1 MPENADLRPGTGP
14 PFQETPVERT
24 AVFVHADDPISR
36 SGVVSQLKY
45 RPELTMLEE
54 EERGRAAVV
63 FVVVDEMDGDT
74 ATLLRRLGRSTDA
87 RLVLVVAR
95 IDDAGLTT
103 AVDCGVV
110 GLVRRSEAS
119 PERLVQVAQS
129 SARGEGSIPADL
141 LARLLVQ
148 MGKMH
153 RQLLDPRG
161 LSFSGMNSREI
172 EVLKLVADGFDTREI
187 AEKLAYSERTVKN
200 ILHDITSRLQLRNRS
215 HAVAY
220 AMRQGLI

>member
-1 MPENADLRPGTGP
+1 
-14 PFQETPVERT
+14 VERI

-45 RPELTMLEE
+45 RPELTMLAPEDRE
-54 EERGRAAVV
+54 QAAVV
-63 FVVVDEMDGDT
+63 FVIVDEVDAGT
-74 ATLLRRLGRSTDA
+74 ATLLRRLSRTGQA
-87 RLVLVVAR
+87 QLVLIVAR

-110 GLVRRSEAS
+110 GIVRRAEAG
-119 PERLVQVAQS
+119 PERLVQLAQS
-129 SARGEGSIPADL
+129 AARGEGSIPADL
-141 LARLLVQ
+141 LSRLLVQ

-172 EVLKLVADGFDTREI
+172 EVLTLVADGFDTREI